1 MRIAMRTIGGA
12 ARAPASIAAERGPV
26 GRGAERDLRSFK
38 DGSRLRGSV
47 VRRSSAVACALAAA
61 LVCAPVAASA
71 AEPPSAAAAA
81 PAPAARYESF
91 LIQST
96 ILGETR
102 RINVYTPPGYAARG
116 RDRHPVLYMP
126 DGGLQEDFPH
136 VAETVDRAI
145 ADGAI
150 APMFVVGIENTERK
164 RDMTGPT
171 AVAEERALA
180 PRLGGSAQFRAF
192 LRDELMPQVR
202 RRLRSD
208 GRSGIVG
215 ESLAGLFVAETFL
228 REPRLFDVYIAI
240 SPSLWWNRDALLE
253 QAPSLLRADAH
264 ALRGRRLRLYSAD
277 EDNIAPQTG
286 RLAGLLRAQAP
297 ATLSWAYQP
306 RPDLSHGTIYRAV
319 EDEAIRA
326 AFARPPRK

>member
-1 MRIAMRTIGGA
+1 MRSLKEVLGLAALRRTR
-12 ARAPASIAAERGPV
+12 RATAWT
-26 GRGAERDLRSFK
+26 
-38 DGSRLRGSV
+38 
-47 VRRSSAVACALAAA
+47 LAAA
-61 LVCAPVAASA
+61 LACAPVAAF
-71 AEPPSAAAAA
+71 AAA
-81 PAPAARYESF
+81 PAPAPAAQAPSERYESF
-91 LIQST
+91 LIESK

-102 RINVYTPPGYAARG
+102 RINIYTPPGYAARG

-150 APMFVVGIENTERK
+150 APMLVVGIENTQRK

-171 AVAEERALA
+171 EVAEERALA

-192 LRDELMPQVR
+192 IRDELMLQVR

-208 GRSGIVG
+208 GRTGIVG
-215 ESLAGLFVAETFL
+215 ESLAGLFVAEAFL

-253 QAPSLLRADAH
+253 QAPQLLRADVA
-264 ALRGRRLRLYSAD
+264 ALHGRTLRLYSAD
-277 EDNIAPQTG
+277 EDNIAPQTQ
-286 RLAGLLRAQAP
+286 RLADLLRAQAP
-297 ATLSWAYQP
+297 AALTWNYQP
-306 RPDLSHGTIYRAV
+306 RPDLTHATIYRSV
-319 EDEAIRA
+319 ENEAIRA
-326 AFARPPRK
+326 AFARPPHK

>member
-1 MRIAMRTIGGA
+1 MRSLKEVLDLA
-12 ARAPASIAAERGPV
+12 ALRRA
-26 GRGAERDLRSFK
+26 
-38 DGSRLRGSV
+38 
-47 VRRSSAVACALAAA
+47 RRATAWTLAAA
-61 LVCAPVAASA
+61 LACAPVAAF
-71 AEPPSAAAAA
+71 AAAPVPA
-81 PAPAARYESF
+81 PAPAAQAPSERYESF
-91 LIQST
+91 LIESK

-102 RINVYTPPGYAARG
+102 RINVYTPPGYVARG

-150 APMFVVGIENTERK
+150 APMFVVGIENTQRK

-171 AVAEERALA
+171 DVAEERALA

-192 LRDELMPQVR
+192 IRDELMPQVR

-208 GRSGIVG
+208 GRTGIVG

-253 QAPSLLRADAH
+253 QAPQLLRADTA
-264 ALRGRRLRLYSAD
+264 ALHGRTLRLYSAD
-277 EDNIAPQTG
+277 EDNIAPQTQ
-286 RLAGLLRAQAP
+286 RLADLLRAQAP
-297 ATLSWAYQP
+297 AALSWNYQP
-306 RPDLSHGTIYRAV
+306 RPDLTHATIYRAV
-319 EDEAIRA
+319 ENEAIRA